1 MLLANVLV
9 AENILKYCGGK
20 ALLRAH
26 ADVDEDKKEK
36 LANFF
41 SKLGLENQIDLENS
55 TTLSKSL

>member
-41 SKLGLENQIDLENS
+41 SKLGLEN
-55 TTLSKSL
+55 